1 LDAGYSAGLAGPS
14 DPSQCRE
21 DNFMPDR
28 DDSDRANGKE
38 TADSVATYIAS
49 MSDEL
54 AKLARRNG
62 LDTLSYILEMAR
74 LEADQIAKD

>member
-1 LDAGYSAGLAGPS
+1 
-14 DPSQCRE
+14 
-21 DNFMPDR
+21 MPDR

-38 TADSVATYIAS
+38 AADSVATYIAS